1 MSLNES
7 LYDRSSQKKSFEDS
21 HQLRNY
27 FSELQCDRVLAK
39 VKRQYRKE
47 TSFSTD
53 LLWLTVT
60 DWLYFLWSQKHLF
73 FAETIPW
80 KLDSLSLLD
89 LMFPHREVGCT
100 GNKRFWVLFQDKADS
115 HEGKICCCLQQ
126 REVIRKRVHNYI
138 CNKLSLHFLRN
149 FHLHSA
155 FALLS
160 HSQAAIFFWSNL
172 LFPILELMQKNHIIH
187 L

>member
-1 MSLNES
+1 MWQDISKSKKEI
-7 LYDRSSQKKSFEDS
+7 QKK
-21 HQLRNY
+21 
-27 FSELQCDRVLAK
+27 
-39 VKRQYRKE
+39 
-47 TSFSTD
+47 TSFSAD

-60 DWLYFLWSQKHLF
+60 DWQYFLWSQKHLF

-80 KLDSLSLLD
+80 KLHSLSLLD

-115 HEGKICCCLQQ
+115 HEGKGCHCLQQ
-126 REVIRKRVHNYI
+126 REIIKKKRVHNYI
-138 CNKLSLHFLRN
+138 CKKLSLHFLRN

-160 HSQAAIFFWSNL
+160 YPRAPTFFKSNVIPCLRIDAEESYNSPTGIFDQPLQNEISV
-172 LFPILELMQKNHIIH
+172 
-187 L
+187 